1 MTKREECERKKKK
14 QDYARNTVGEK
25 TKEDIIREEKQNKN
39 EQMERNSGR
48 KKSLNEKK
56 MKRKK

>member
-1 MTKREECERKKKK
+1 MRGRKKK